1 MIKTR
6 KQLSRIYGYFF
17 NIKKNS
23 KFRISDRTINCI
35 VNCGSESSKEGIQL
49 IESLEQK
56 FKNKVNLEII
66 ILKNIE

>member
-1 MIKTR
+1 M
-6 KQLSRIYGYFF
+6 
-17 NIKKNS
+17 
-23 KFRISDRTINCI
+23 
-35 VNCGSESSKEGIQL
+35 NCGSESSKEGIEL